1 MRAAILLAAGASRRF
16 GSRDKLKAKLDGR
29 SLLDHAIANARA
41 SGARRIIL
49 VTSRPTCQPGTTNVR
64 ARKAREGLSA
74 SLAAGLAAL
83 RPVEREV
90 LIFLADM
97 PFARAPHMRLRAGV
111 DAVRPH
117 FGGQPGHPMLVRS
130 AAAKSCLGRG
140 DAGLAR
146 ALHPQLVQ
154 GAAAHLF
161 DIDTR
166 AALRRLRLRLRGS
179 GVLRPRSRPTL
190 SGR

>member
-1 MRAAILLAAGASRRF
+1 VRAAILLAAGASRRF

-49 VTSRPTCQPGTTNVR
+49 VTNRPTCRPGTTNVR
-64 ARKAREGLSA
+64 ARRAREGLSA

-83 RPVEREV
+83 RPIEREV

-97 PFARAPHMRLRAGV
+97 PFARAPQIRLVAGV

-130 AAAKSCLGRG
+130 AVAKSRLRRG

-146 ALHPQLVQ
+146 ALCPRLVQ
-154 GAAAHLF
+154 GTVAHLL
-161 DIDTR
+161 DVDTR
-166 AALRRLRLRLRGS
+166 DALHRLRLRGS
-179 GVLRPRSRPTL
+179 GVLRRRSRPIL